1 MADREISEK
10 EELLVGF
17 LDCITAISKTIARA
31 NERYETEQDN
41 CGNKL
46 CDYDKYWVQRN
57 AVLSI
62 ADSLNGEMFQQ
73 VEHAIELLAEE
84 RWFSEER
91 FQQSETPFNMEGLTD
106 STKRTEKEY
115 SLAREE
121 IQVRGF
127 VDRTGGAE

>member
-1 MADREISEK
+1 VKQEREISEK

-17 LDCITAISKTIARA
+17 LDCITAIGKTIANA
-31 NERYETEQDN
+31 NERYETEQDA

-46 CDYDKYWVQRN
+46 CEWDKYWVQRN

-62 ADSLNGEMFQQ
+62 ADSLNSEMFQQ
-73 VEHAIELLAEE
+73 VDRAIELLADERCFGSTLQREIVEE
-84 RWFSEER
+84 
-91 FQQSETPFNMEGLTD
+91 
-106 STKRTEKEY
+106 EY

-127 VDRTGGAE
+127 VDRTEGGE